1 MTSAYGT
8 DDIWNV
14 FDDSIVVFDG
24 PDGTPV
30 RYGTDPCPYPE
41 PLFGVTGWNP
51 GEDRPRDENE
61 RANER
66 LGERLT
72 ALGIRHVDAVGSSPD
87 GTWQEPGF
95 VLIGTDQ
102 ATALS
107 TADEFGQLAI
117 HEMSEGRLLVVSTGR
132 APRPDKGSPTDGS
145 ESAGDHPPDDRP
157 R

>member
-8 DDIWNV
+8 DDIWQV
-14 FDDSIVVFDG
+14 FDDSIVIFAG
-24 PDGTPV
+24 PDGDTI

-51 GEDRPRDENE
+51 GVERPIEENQ

-66 LGERLT
+66 LQRRLIE
-72 ALGIRHVDAVGSSPD
+72 LGIRHVDAVGSSPD

-95 VLIGTDQ
+95 VLIGTDR

-117 HEMSEGRLLVVSTGR
+117 HEMSEGRLLVVSTGQPHR
-132 APRPDKGSPTDGS
+132 SDEGTPTDGS
-145 ESAGDHPPDDRP
+145 ESAGDHPPDD
-157 R
+157 